1 MASSSQEGDGK
12 PALLHIMVVGFH
24 HQKGSTV
31 EFVFPPLQ
39 YEENQEGHT
48 DHVSRSLTSRLPQE
62 WRHLPHL
69 ALPEGSHNYDQDSVY
84 FILPLPSDPA
94 GCVYGVAC
102 CRQVP
107 ARSLQQVDEE
117 VTRSTVQKSVCVLCR
132 FPTFRFIESKLE
144 LVTHAYFNTKDFSD
158 VSILHEAYESMNSS
172 IFMDSALGALHLGL
186 SQRALALRYQ
196 HRLLQIVK
204 ALLLR
209 KRVVVFGSPAE
220 ELCCTVLSI
229 AALFPSSLE
238 HQLNP
243 QIAVDEYGF
252 PLRVFDTAHS
262 LQPYVCLQQMDVLY
276 NPSSEYPC
284 VLAGVLNPLFE
295 KQQKRVC
302 DVFVHV
308 KQGLVYIQ
316 DPEIN
321 SQLHLTCADLR
332 FCSHVTEVLQE
343 QQDKGEPMTFH
354 GSSEWVRAQYNHY
367 LLSLLATSE
376 AGDSVAMD
384 EYNRDFASSWLKSK
398 VFETW
403 KSCKREGIL
412 RVEPKHP
419 GEGDLSLG
427 DVRRKLVARVSDYG
441 LNVQSGEDVAQETQR
456 VLTKAT
462 ERVSSAV
469 SGAWSTASAAVYSWW
484 TGGGQDTE
492 EHTG

>member
-1 MASSSQEGDGK
+1 
-12 PALLHIMVVGFH
+12 
-24 HQKGSTV
+24 
-31 EFVFPPLQ
+31 
-39 YEENQEGHT
+39 
-48 DHVSRSLTSRLPQE
+48 
-62 WRHLPHL
+62 
-69 ALPEGSHNYDQDSVY
+69 
-84 FILPLPSDPA
+84 
-94 GCVYGVAC
+94 
-102 CRQVP
+102 
-107 ARSLQQVDEE
+107 
-117 VTRSTVQKSVCVLCR
+117 
-132 FPTFRFIESKLE
+132 
-144 LVTHAYFNTKDFSD
+144 
-158 VSILHEAYESMNSS
+158 
-172 IFMDSALGALHLGL
+172 
-186 SQRALALRYQ
+186 
-196 HRLLQIVK
+196 
-204 ALLLR
+204 
-209 KRVVVFGSPAE
+209 
-220 ELCCTVLSI
+220 
-229 AALFPSSLE
+229 
-238 HQLNP
+238 
-243 QIAVDEYGF
+243 
-252 PLRVFDTAHS
+252 
-262 LQPYVCLQQMDVLY
+262 MDVLY

-284 VLAGVLNPLFE
+284 VLAGALNPLFE

-308 KQGLVYIQ
+308 KQGLVYVQ

-332 FCSHVTEVLQE
+332 FCSHVTEVLLE
-343 QQDKGEPMTFH
+343 QGEPMTFH
-354 GSSEWVRAQYNHY
+354 SSSEWVRAQYNHY

-412 RVEPKHP
+412 KIEPKHP

-456 VLTKAT
+456 VLTEAT

-484 TGGGQDTE
+484 TRGGQDTE